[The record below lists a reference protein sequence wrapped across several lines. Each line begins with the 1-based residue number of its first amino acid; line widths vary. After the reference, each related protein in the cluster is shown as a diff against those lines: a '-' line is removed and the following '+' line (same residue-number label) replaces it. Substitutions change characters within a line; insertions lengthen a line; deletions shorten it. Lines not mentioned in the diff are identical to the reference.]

1 MKDILLIN
9 PLFFQALA
17 TYASIGFFYNIDT
30 MIPWFVLVIAFSLSM
45 YQEDK
50 RKEENHEN

>member
-1 MKDILLIN
+1 MKDLLMIN
-9 PLFFQALA
+9 PLFFQAMA

-30 MIPWFVLVIAFSLSM
+30 MIPWFIFGAAVMLSM

-50 RKEENHEN
+50 RKEENDG